1 MAENLRLRFNPSI
14 KPLSAEQIAQHLGL
28 ELKGDGQHL
37 FRAMAPLTDAKSDEL
52 SFLDNSKYVKHLK
65 NTKAGGIILRSSEL
79 DKVPDGVV
87 CFITD
92 MPYVAFAHALSLFY
106 PADTQQAYISDN
118 AMIDSTAII
127 GENVTIEGGAT
138 ICAEAQIGN
147 NTVIEAGSYIGPKV
161 MIGQNCHISHGATLK
176 KCALGDDCILH
187 AGVRI
192 GQDGFGFAYDGK
204 QVIKVPQVGGVRIG
218 NLVEIGANT
227 TIDCGAMGDTV
238 IGDMCKLDNA
248 VQIAHNVEL
257 GAGCQIAAQSGVAG
271 STKLGRGVIMGGNSG
286 VAGHISVADGT
297 MIAGRSG
304 VTKPITEPRSI
315 VSGMPAKPIKQWR
328 RQQVI
333 LNRLCQ
339 EYDNKRVVK
348 DDAS

>member
-14 KPLSAEQIAQHLGL
+14 EPLSAEQIAQHLGL
-28 ELKGDGQHL
+28 ELKGDSGRM
-37 FRAMAPLTDAKSDEL
+37 FTAMAPLTDAKSDEL
-52 SFLDNSKYVKHLK
+52 SFLDNSKYTKHLK
-65 NTKAGGIILRSSEL
+65 STKAGGVILRASVL
-79 DKVPDGVV
+79 DEVPEGVV
-87 CFITD
+87 CFVTD
-92 MPYVAFAHALSLFY
+92 MPYVAFAQALSLFY
-106 PADTQQAYISDN
+106 PPEAKQGYISEK
-118 AMIDSTAII
+118 AVVDSTASL
-127 GENVTIEGGAT
+127 GENVSIEAGAV

-147 NTVIEAGSYIGPKV
+147 NTVVEAGSYIGSKV
-161 MIGQNCHISHGATLK
+161 IIGHNCHIGHSATLK
-176 KCALGDDCILH
+176 KCVLGDGCILH

-286 VAGHISVADGT
+286 VAGHITIADGT

-304 VTKPITEPRSI
+304 VTKPITEPRSV

-348 DDAS
+348 NDAS